1 MARSDSFDEG
11 ELVIFGLIAAGIW
24 IFAKGGIS
32 GAASAAGAAAVDAVV
47 NAASGAVT
55 GAAGAIGA
63 QVGLPKPAQLTDD
76 PYVSRWIIDSEK
88 GGRFAA
94 SQWSTSSAFI
104 NALTIDQGDG
114 VAPPANSPLWGM
126 FGTTIDFG
134 NPTGTSD
141 GW

>member
-24 IFAKGGIS
+24 IFSRGGIA
-32 GAASAAGAAAVDAVV
+32 GAASAAGAAAVNAVV
-47 NAASGAVT
+47 DAASGAVT

-76 PYVSRWIIDSEK
+76 PYIARWIIDSER
-88 GGRFAA
+88 GGRLAA
-94 SQWSTSSAFI
+94 SEWSTSSAFL
-104 NALTIDQGDG
+104 NALTIDQGAG
-114 VAPPANSPLWGM
+114 AAPPHDSGLWQM

-134 NPTGTSD
+134 NPTGTAD